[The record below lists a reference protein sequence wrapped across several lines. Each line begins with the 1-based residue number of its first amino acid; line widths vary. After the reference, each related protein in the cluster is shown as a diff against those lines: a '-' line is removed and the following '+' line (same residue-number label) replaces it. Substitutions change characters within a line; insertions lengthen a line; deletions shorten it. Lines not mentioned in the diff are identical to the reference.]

1 MSVVCKGKKKR
12 WWKKNNNFP
21 SWQCFSIHCIGII
34 WVGVVEGQ
42 KFPSAKPH
50 TAKWS
55 GPAERGRTGPQATAK
70 QRKPYFEASMLRID
84 FSRRGAFSL
93 QGPSSSFPCPLT
105 SSLLRLHGLSWTPGW
120 RCGPQKERS
129 KKPVAMMMSCTGVS
143 EFSHLHAFIQPC
155 NHPPVFP
162 SGKKK
167 KRSVLQNLTFGI
179 QHPSVQCKCKCK
191 Q

>member
-1 MSVVCKGKKKR
+1 
-12 WWKKNNNFP
+12 
-21 SWQCFSIHCIGII
+21 
-34 WVGVVEGQ
+34 
-42 KFPSAKPH
+42 
-50 TAKWS
+50 
-55 GPAERGRTGPQATAK
+55 
-70 QRKPYFEASMLRID
+70 MLRID

-167 KRSVLQNLTFGI
+167 KGVFYKTSPLAFSIPPFNANANANSNTLIKNTWEENTNLLFCNPPQGAHRCTQTNKNELWVLFEMHSAHSGDVYNRI
-179 QHPSVQCKCKCK
+179 AE
-191 Q
+191 